1 MQDRGWSAVHGRAGQ
16 GSGGAGHQRAV
27 QCSGRVW
34 RLWRDRQSA
43 SGRVA
48 AVWVTLVLSD
58 ALHCKEESQ
67 TIGEVED
74 AVRASCIGVWVKLM
88 HSPSLP
94 ATQPNQNFSQLQY
107 CWKSAVAFQN
117 KAAFKSF

>member
-16 GSGGAGHQRAV
+16 GSGGVGHQRAV
-27 QCSGRVW
+27 QWRVC
-34 RLWRDRQSA
+34 RWRDRQSA

-58 ALHCKEESQ
+58 ALPCKEESQ

-88 HSPSLP
+88 HSLPSACQP
-94 ATQPNQNFSQLQY
+94 TTQPNQNFSHTQTHTQSTSQVKL
-107 CWKSAVAFQN
+107 AG
-117 KAAFKSF
+117 